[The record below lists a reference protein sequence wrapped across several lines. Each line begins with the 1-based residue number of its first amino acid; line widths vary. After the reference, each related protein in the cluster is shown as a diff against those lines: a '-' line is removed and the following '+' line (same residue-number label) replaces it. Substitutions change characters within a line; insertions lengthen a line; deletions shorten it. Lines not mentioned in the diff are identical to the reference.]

1 MPTIGYGF
9 TSVNGRPVKMGDTID
24 RATADAEF
32 NNQIQKYQTF
42 QNLVT
47 VPLSESQK
55 AALTS
60 FEYNLGSGIWK
71 KDAMPIITAINNG
84 DLNKAGQLMQQYNKA
99 GGKFVQGLANRRAE
113 EAQLLQ
119 QSGGQTT
126 QNTATARQ
134 YTDSD
139 LALLQGIDK
148 LDGSTNKILQQA
160 NLSPKDWALF
170 KDGKLPPTNTQYS
183 TASTISDSID
193 KLLNHPG
200 LSDAV
205 GTAKTP

>member
-1 MPTIGYGF
+1 M
-9 TSVNGRPVKMGDTID
+9 D

-32 NNQIQKYQTF
+32 NNQIKRYQTF

-71 KDAMPIITAINNG
+71 KNAMPIITAINNG
-84 DLNKAGQLMQQYNKA
+84 DTAKAGQLMQQFNTA

-119 QSGGQTT
+119 QAPTSAT
-126 QNTATARQ
+126 NTGAKQ
-134 YTDSD
+134 YSDSD
-139 LALLQGIDK
+139 LAILQGIDK
-148 LDGSTNKILQQA
+148 LD
-160 NLSPKDWALF
+160 
-170 KDGKLPPTNTQYS
+170 
-183 TASTISDSID
+183 
-193 KLLNHPG
+193 
-200 LSDAV
+200 
-205 GTAKTP
+205 

>member
-1 MPTIGYGF
+1 
-9 TSVNGRPVKMGDTID
+9 MGDTMD

-71 KDAMPIITAINNG
+71 KNAMPIITAINNG
-84 DLNKAGQLMQQYNKA
+84 DLAKAGQLMQSYNQA

-119 QSGGQTT
+119 Q
-126 QNTATARQ
+126 
-134 YTDSD
+134 
-139 LALLQGIDK
+139 
-148 LDGSTNKILQQA
+148 
-160 NLSPKDWALF
+160 
-170 KDGKLPPTNTQYS
+170 
-183 TASTISDSID
+183 
-193 KLLNHPG
+193 
-200 LSDAV
+200 
-205 GTAKTP
+205 

>member
-1 MPTIGYGF
+1 M
-9 TSVNGRPVKMGDTID
+9 D

-32 NNQIQKYQTF
+32 NNQIQKYQNF

-84 DLNKAGQLMQQYNKA
+84 DLNKAGQLMQQYNTA

-119 QSGGQTT
+119 QGATPAQSTANTTYSTPDIAVYNSLTPSDTKKSQNNPLFRKFIEDKNAIMSNPDAPFADVIKYSQGGKDL
-126 QNTATARQ
+126 
-134 YTDSD
+134 DSTRVQS
-139 LALLQGIDK
+139 LAKFGQ
-148 LDGSTNKILQQA
+148 SLQQVSDIQK
-160 NLSPKDWALF
+160 NIKDE
-170 KDGKLPPTNTQYS
+170 D
-183 TASTISDSID
+183 
-193 KLLNHPG
+193 
-200 LSDAV
+200 V
-205 GTAKTP
+205 